1 MCKLYSFKGPFLCVL
16 LCGAICG
23 AGAGFRGSWG
33 RSRRGPVALRAWA
46 ISGMASG
53 DPGRQ
58 VVTVTAAAICSGV
71 ELVTISGR
79 GDGQCV
85 HASGVG
91 PSGVGA
97 GAACDLGKLGRG
109 RSSRRP
115 WAALRSGACLGP
127 GPVLLSPVLLS
138 SGPGAG
144 SAPAILGGVGVVPA
158 TICGGSAP
166 GPVPWSLGDPGS
178 DPGRRQAAG
187 GRGAGGSGA
196 GFSGAAGRTLLPPE
210 IFRDILP
217 GVFFGPL
224 PADQIFRAA
233 TLLFFQN
240 FSGGWGKTP
249 LRDFP

>member
-1 MCKLYSFKGPFLCVL
+1 MQAVQFQ
-16 LCGAICG
+16 GAAFVRFAVG
-23 AGAGFRGSWG
+23 RSWG
-33 RSRRGPVALRAWA
+33 RSRRVRGRRWADLRQAATAPGDGQPVRAWA
-46 ISGMASG
+46 CSAQPVQRG
-53 DPGRQ
+53 PGPVLPGLRRRRSDGPGLR
-58 VVTVTAAAICSGV
+58 AAAIC
-71 ELVTISGR
+71 
-79 GDGQCV
+79 
-85 HASGVG
+85 
-91 PSGVGA
+91 PGVGA